1 MHFMD
6 SIMQENKEKPGIPK
20 LFWAVMVIGILIF
33 GGLAAYFLS
42 QPTPAPQEVKL
53 QNAVR
58 EGSPEFEN
66 LKSRVLVLEQ
76 RDLGTQTQSAAGGI
90 EMRLPAVVKNFSGKT
105 LTGLEVVA
113 SVVDDSEKVIKEK
126 TVIVIPT
133 QVLPI
138 ENNKS
143 ALVIVNIGGF
153 NQKDNRANFKFRV
166 TGIKVE

>member
-1 MHFMD
+1 MD
-6 SIMQENKEKPGIPK
+6 SLMREDKEKPPSSK
-20 LFWAVMVIGILIF
+20 LFWIVMVIGILIF

-42 QPTPAPQEVKL
+42 QPTPQPQEIKL
-53 QNAVR
+53 QNAIR
-58 EGSPEFEN
+58 EGSPEFEA

-113 SVVDDSEKVIKEK
+113 SVVDDNEKVIKEK
-126 TVIVIPT
+126 VAIVIPT

-143 ALVIVNIGGF
+143 AYVTVNIAGF
-153 NQKDNRANFKFRV
+153 SPKDNRANFKFRV
-166 TGIKVE
+166 TAIKVE